1 MLNPDKT
8 DNLSRRHD
16 EQVIKR
22 LGKRLNNTGQKCF
35 LIKIKSSKYSLLEH
49 GGNFMANNDEYI
61 LQMKNCRKE
70 FPGVV
75 ALDDVSLYLKRG
87 EVHALMGENG
97 AGKSTIMKIL
107 AGIYALDAGEILY
120 DGKPFVAKSPKDS
133 MEKGISMIHQE
144 LNMQHEMTVEENL
157 FMGRELC
164 GPMKVVKTKALKE
177 LAEKSFEELGIDMNV
192 KAKISELSVA
202 QMQMVEI
209 VKATSYNADIIIM
222 DEPTSAITDREV
234 EKLFEIIENLKK
246 QNKAIV
252 YISHKMDEIFKISDR
267 ITVIRD
273 GKFIASAPKSEMDND
288 KLVSLM
294 VGRKMKDMYTK
305 DSPKT
310 TEYEDT
316 EICLEVEGLCSD
328 RFENISFDVKR
339 GEIFGVYGLMGAGRT
354 EVAEAIFGLRKAT
367 AGTIKVKGQEVK
379 IKSPAQAIENSIA
392 FISEDRKLFGLNLVS
407 SVKINICD
415 VYLEKLTKLKYLL
428 GFKKEKETVDDYIS
442 KLRIKTPHRDTIVG
456 TLSGG
461 NQQKVVLSK
470 WLLGGPDIIIMDE
483 PTRGIDIGAKAEI
496 YKIMDQVVKSG
507 RSIIMI
513 SSEMPELLGMSDR
526 VMVLYE
532 GRKTGELNRED
543 FDQERLLACALAE

>member
-1 MLNPDKT
+1 
-8 DNLSRRHD
+8 
-16 EQVIKR
+16 
-22 LGKRLNNTGQKCF
+22 
-35 LIKIKSSKYSLLEH
+35 
-49 GGNFMANNDEYI
+49 MANSDEYI
-61 LQMKNCRKE
+61 LQMKHCRKE

-107 AGIYALDAGEILY
+107 AGIYTLDSGEILF

-144 LNMQHEMTVEENL
+144 LNMQQEMTVEENL
-157 FMGRELC
+157 FMGRELS
-164 GPMKVVKTKALKE
+164 GPLKVVKTRALKE
-177 LAEKSFEELGIDMNV
+177 LAQKHFEELGIDMNV

-209 VKATSYNADIIIM
+209 VKATSYNSDIIIM

-294 VGRKMKDMYTK
+294 VGREMKDMYTK
-305 DSPKT
+305 DSPQT
-310 TEYEDT
+310 TEYDEN
-316 EICLEVEGLCSD
+316 EMRLEVQGLCSD
-328 RFENISFDVKR
+328 AFEDVSFNLKK
-339 GEIFGVYGLMGAGRT
+339 GEILGVYGLMGAGRT
-354 EVAEAIFGLRKAT
+354 EVVETIFGLRKAT
-367 AGTIKVKGQEVK
+367 AGTVKINGQQVK
-379 IKSPAQAIENSIA
+379 IKSPAQAIAQGIA
-392 FISEDRKLFGLNLVS
+392 FVSEDRKLFGLNLVS
-407 SVKINICD
+407 SVKTNICD
-415 VYLEKLTKLKYLL
+415 VYLEKITKLKYLL
-428 GFKKEKETVDDYIS
+428 NFKSEKNIVDSYIS

-470 WLLGGPDIIIMDE
+470 WMLGEPDIIIMDE

-496 YKIMDQVVKSG
+496 YKIMDQFVKAG
-507 RSIIMI
+507 KSIIMI
-513 SSEMPELLGMSDR
+513 SSEMPELMGMSDR
-526 VMVLYE
+526 VIVLHS
-532 GRKTGELNRED
+532 GKKTGELNRDD
-543 FDQERLLACALAE
+543 FDQEKLLVCALAD